1 MRNVRAGT
9 SVVVEGEILDSR
21 IIPARRRM
29 LVCQISDGE
38 AVISLRFFNFYPN
51 QQRQLLAGRRIR
63 CFGEIRAGQRGYEII
78 HPEYQMIE
86 TDSALESSVLTAV
99 YPTTEGIGQASLRRW
114 IQTALKLTL
123 REQIPDL
130 INPERLSHF
139 NLPSIRLMEAIRLL
153 HMPPA
158 DNDIEVLNEGKH
170 PAQYRLI
177 VEELIAHQISMLSL
191 KKLHQAQVA
200 RPFRIK
206 TEFVQPLLSRLP
218 FKPTN
223 AQKRVYK
230 EICDDLSR
238 PQPTMRLV
246 QGDVGSGKTL
256 VAMLCALQVLNQE
269 TQVALMAP
277 TELLSE
283 QHYKGFKSHLEPLGI
298 QVVWLTSKLKAKE
311 KRDALAQIR
320 NNPAAMV
327 VGTHA
332 LFQDQVAFANLGLL
346 IIDEQHRFGVHQ
358 RLSLKEKG
366 TTEDQHPHQIVMTA
380 TPIPRTLAMSAYADL
395 DTSIIDELP
404 PGRTPVK
411 TIAMPDDRRDDL
423 IKRLY
428 HSCQEE
434 QRQVYWVCT
443 LIEESE
449 SLQCQA
455 AEETYKN
462 LQQELPHL
470 TIGLVHGRMK
480 STEKSTVMAAFK
492 AAKIDILVA
501 TTVIE
506 VGVDVP
512 NASLMVIDNA
522 ERLGLA
528 QLHQLRGRVGR
539 GSKDS
544 HCVLLYK
551 PPLSNY
557 AEQRLAIMRD
567 SNDGFIIAEKDLELR
582 GPGEVLGTRQT
593 GVAEFRIADIY
604 RDRELLPSITEVARA
619 LVVAE
624 HPSNQALVRR
634 WLGERDQ
641 YAKV

>member
-1 MRNVRAGT
+1 I
-9 SVVVEGEILDSR
+9 EGEILDSR

-51 QQRQLLAGRRIR
+51 QQRQLLAGRQIR

-86 TDSALESSVLTAV
+86 PDSALESSVLTAV

-114 IQTALKLTL
+114 IQTALNFTL
-123 REQIPDL
+123 HEQIPNL

-139 NLPSIRLMEAIRLL
+139 KLPSIQLMDAIRLL

-191 KKLHQAQVA
+191 KKQHQAQSA
-200 RPFRIK
+200 RPFQIK
-206 TEFVQPLLSRLP
+206 TEFVQPLLASLP

-256 VAMLCALQVLNQE
+256 VAILCALQVLNQE

-311 KRDALAQIR
+311 KREALAQIR

-332 LFQDQVAFANLGLL
+332 LFQDQVEFANLGLL

-366 TTEDQHPHQIVMTA
+366 TTKEQHPHQIVMTA

-423 IKRLY
+423 IQRLH

-455 AEETYKN
+455 AEETYKQ
-462 LQQELPHL
+462 LQQELPNL

-480 STEKSTVMAAFK
+480 STEKSTVMAEFK

-551 PPLSNY
+551 QPVSYY

-604 RDRELLPSITEVARA
+604 RDRELLPSISKVAQA

-624 HPSNQALVRR
+624 HPHNEALVRR

-641 YAKV
+641 YGKV